1 MLNLFENQN
10 SVLVLIFI
18 LYGLRPSLN
27 IHNIVLDLLNL
38 LTIDKLWGTIC
49 FYTTIQTQ
57 YNQTATLN
65 KHCSG
70 CFL

>member
-27 IHNIVLDLLNL
+27 IHNIVIDLLNL
-38 LTIDKLWGTIC
+38 LTIDKL
-49 FYTTIQTQ
+49 
-57 YNQTATLN
+57 
-65 KHCSG
+65 
-70 CFL
+70 